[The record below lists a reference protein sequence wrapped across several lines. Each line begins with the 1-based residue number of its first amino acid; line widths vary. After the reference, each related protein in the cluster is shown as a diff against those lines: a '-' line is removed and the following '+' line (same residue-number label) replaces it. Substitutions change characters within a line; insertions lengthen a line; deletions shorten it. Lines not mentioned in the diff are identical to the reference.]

1 MVKIEEKN
9 VKALISF
16 IKGVVPANYE
26 SMERLVRCVDFL
38 QGVLES
44 APPPEPEQTKKQAK
58 EGVKDA

>member
-16 IKGVVPANYE
+16 MKGIIPANYD
-26 SMERLVRCVDFL
+26 SMDRLVKCVDFL
-38 QGVLES
+38 QDALVS
-44 APPPEPEQTKKQAK
+44 PPPPEPEKQAADKK

>member
-16 IKGVVPANYE
+16 LKGIIPANYD
-26 SMERLVRCVDFL
+26 SMDRLVKCVDFL
-38 QGVLES
+38 QDTLVS
-44 APPPEPEQTKKQAK
+44 PPPPEPEQTKKQAK